1 MSIAGRHVVFIPG
14 KNPKP
19 PVAVHREVLW
29 RCLSAGARGPDGAA
43 ADDLRALQGRFHIAG
58 WNALYYGAT
67 ADISTDLPW
76 VAGML
81 MDVAP
86 PPAPRHDAW
95 RMRLRWLAYTLG
107 DLMPWLTRLM
117 ADADARQTIEETRRY
132 FDDVDGIAGRVRARV
147 KETLLPLLDAGAE
160 LMLVGHSLGS
170 VIAYDVLWELTWQDG
185 KPRRVDH
192 LLTLGSPLGMFYVQH
207 RLRGHDQQGARR
219 YPGNVLHWTNVSAQ
233 GDLTALDRRLHDDFH
248 RMLELG
254 LVQDITDHT
263 HGVHTSFRTA
273 EGPNP
278 HRCYGYFF
286 NPVVARMITAW
297 MRGEPYPASARF

>member
-1 MSIAGRHVVFIPG
+1 MNAAERHVVFIPG

-43 ADDLRALQGRFHIAG
+43 ADDLGTLETRFHVVG
-58 WNALYYGAT
+58 WNALYYGTT
-67 ADISTDLPW
+67 ADIGVDLPW

-86 PPAPRHDAW
+86 PPAPRFSAW
-95 RMRLRWLAYTLG
+95 RVRLQWLTYTLG
-107 DLMPWLTRLM
+107 DLMPGLTRLA
-117 ADADARQTIEETRRY
+117 ADQDARRTIEETRRY
-132 FDDVDGIAGRVRARV
+132 FEDVEGVAGRVREQV
-147 KETLLPLLDAGAE
+147 KAVMRPLFESGAE
-160 LMLVGHSLGS
+160 VMVVGHSLGS
-170 VIAYDVLWELTWQDG
+170 VIAYDVLWELTWQDAE
-185 KPRRVDH
+185 PWHVDQ
-192 LLTLGSPLGMFYVQH
+192 LLTLGSPLGMFYVQR
-207 RLRGHDQQGARR
+207 RLRGRDQRGLRR
-219 YPGNVLHWTNVSAQ
+219 FPGNIRHWTNVSAE
-233 GDLTALDRRLHDDFH
+233 GDLTALDRRLHNDF
-248 RMLELG
+248 RQMLDLG
-254 LVQDITDHT
+254 LVHDITDHT

-286 NPVVARMITAW
+286 NPVVARMITGW